1 MDLKDVTSELKDQT
15 NYRVEQRL
23 ATMMRTNP
31 RYKNLD
37 AENRELVLN
46 LIEEEKEKARHGIK
60 TSGYTIRKKM
70 YNLYRNRLKLGL
82 TYNDLDQ
89 IRDLLESFKS

>member
-1 MDLKDVTSELKDQT
+1 MDLKDVTSKLKDQT

-37 AENRELVLN
+37 AENRELILK

-60 TSGYTIRKKM
+60 TSGYTIRQKM

-89 IRDLLESFKS
+89 IRDLLESFKE